1 MWPLPVDWALS
12 ATAILASPL
21 AAEATGNF
29 APPMALL
36 GLGFVVAVFGHL
48 TKIKWLIA
56 AGLILIAI
64 GAISLQFSFKANSHG
79 EPPLP
84 GPAGGSG

>member
-1 MWPLPVDWALS
+1 VWPLPVDWALS
-12 ATAILASPL
+12 AAAIVVAPL

-29 APPMALL
+29 GPPMALL
-36 GLGFVVAVFGHL
+36 GTGFVIAVFGHM
-48 TKIKWLIA
+48 TKIRWLIA

-64 GAISLQFSFKANSHG
+64 AAIMLQFSFKTNSHG

-84 GPAGGSG
+84 GPAGGAG

>member
-1 MWPLPVDWALS
+1 MLPLPVDPALS
-12 ATAILASPL
+12 AAAILVAPL

-29 APPMALL
+29 GPPMALL
-36 GLGFVVAVFGHL
+36 GAGFIVAVFGHM

-64 GAISLQFSFKANSHG
+64 AAISLQFSFKANSHG

-84 GPAGGSG
+84 GSAGGSG

>member
-1 MWPLPVDWALS
+1 MWPLSVDPALS
-12 ATAILASPL
+12 AAAILAAPL

-29 APPMALL
+29 GPPMALL
-36 GLGFVVAVFGHL
+36 GAGFLVAVFGHM

-64 GAISLQFSFKANSHG
+64 GAISLQFSFKANSRG

-84 GPAGGSG
+84 GAAGGAG